1 MSNNNAT
8 STSLAVAHKTV
19 KQLRLEAS
27 VRRIH
32 VSQAATDL
40 KNFCLQNAYKDPLL
54 MGVPSG
60 DNPFR
65 PPKSCG
71 LL

>member
-1 MSNNNAT
+1 MSNNNA
-8 STSLAVAHKTV
+8 SGNLAVAQKAV

-27 VRRIH
+27 VRRIK

-40 KNFCLQNAYKDPLL
+40 KNFCLQNANKDPLL
-54 MGVPSG
+54 MGVPSS

-65 PPKSCG
+65 PPKSCT
-71 LL
+71 LF